1 MDTKPWYKHPH
12 VWLLITFPAL
22 AILGGI
28 YMIYLAYTNKDGL
41 VSDNYY
47 KDGQK
52 INERIALDQKTAAQG
67 ITAQLL
73 LGDDQQS
80 VRVILNQAVEGELIL
95 KIAHPTR
102 DGFDQTIHLKPQAAM
117 MFAGKADHV
126 IAQQRWQV
134 ELSDNKN
141 NWRLAKEWQVLL
153 GEPLLLKPTN

>member
-1 MDTKPWYKHPH
+1 MDAKPWYKHPH

-22 AILGGI
+22 AIIGGI
-28 YMIYLAYTNKDGL
+28 YMAYLAYTNKDGL

-80 VRVILNQAVEGELIL
+80 IRVILNQAVEGELIL

-102 DGFDQTIHLKPQAAM
+102 DGFDQTIELEPQAPM

-126 IAQQRWQV
+126 IAVQRWQV
-134 ELSDNKN
+134 ELADKKN

-153 GEPLLLKPTN
+153 GEPLLMQPSK